1 MILKF
6 GKVKNENVKTSDK
19 DLKLRKIEDPPHGLD
34 NKIAFLDENKNF
46 EQLQVGLPLITKDF
60 FNKSFESA
68 NE

>member
-19 DLKLRKIEDPPHGLD
+19 DLKLSKIEDPPHDLD
-34 NKIAFLDENKNF
+34 NKIVFLDESKHF
-46 EQLQVGLPLITKDF
+46 EQLQVGLPLLTKDS